1 MEAYMKQKDKTVL
14 IVDDDTEMCWVLEY
28 LLKKNGFYIQKALS
42 GSDAIT
48 LVRQNHFQLI
58 FLDAKLPDIEGFEL
72 ARKFHEI
79 DPAIPIFLVSGYF
92 YSDDKEIQDALIN
105 GIISGFI
112 SKPFQNDEIIKAI
125 ELIHFL

>member
-1 MEAYMKQKDKTVL
+1 MIHKDKIVL

-28 LLKKNGFYIQKALS
+28 LLIKNGFHIRKALK

-48 LVRQNHFQLI
+48 LVEQNRFQLI
-58 FLDAKLPDIEGFEL
+58 FLDAKLPDFEGFEL

-79 DPAIPIFLVSGYF
+79 DPAVAVFLVSGYF
-92 YSDDKEIQDALIN
+92 YSDGKEIQDAILS
-105 GIISGFI
+105 GMISGFI

-125 ELIHFL
+125 ELVHSV